1 MVGSALRYF
10 LERAIDE
17 QAATLDDTFPACFD
31 WQRLCLDTPLMAAQI
46 SDGRIDA
53 QDPETAE
60 TIRAQAEVAM
70 RITHVVALAVLSA
83 AEDHIDDPESAFD
96 AFGEPT
102 PEEEEERF
110 AVLAAEVLGPAEAFF
125 QDETVALD
133 ERGVEVHRLFGRAW
147 PLASEFL
154 MISGLFGEVEDSGVE
169 PADEAVHPIL
179 AAVGRMAVLLATLRW
194 MARYPDA
201 A

>member
-1 MVGSALRYF
+1 MVGSALRHF

-17 QAATLDDTFPACFD
+17 YAATLDDAFPACFD
-31 WQRLCLDTPLMAAQI
+31 WQRMCHDAPAMVAQVAEEP
-46 SDGRIDA
+46 IDVS
-53 QDPETAE
+53 DPETSDMI
-60 TIRAQAEVAM
+60 TAQANVAM
-70 RITHVVALAVLSA
+70 RITHVVALAVLCA
-83 AEDHIDDPESAFD
+83 AEEHISDPEGALE

-102 PEEEEERF
+102 GEEEEERF

-125 QDETVALD
+125 HDPSVELD
-133 ERGVEVHRLFGRAW
+133 DRGVEVHRLFGRAW

-154 MISGLFGEVEDSGVE
+154 MISGLFGEVEGTEVE
-169 PADEAVHPIL
+169 PAVEAVQPIL
-179 AAVGRMAVLLATLRW
+179 AAMGRMAVLLAALRW